1 MAPPPRFIIHV
12 PVPNRTTCT
21 LSNARAIPQGGEFRS
36 ARIRGWFE
44 IKKGVELPCTQHGS
58 CGGFLKEQARFFGH
72 RWVIPIDNA
81 NVVAWIEWW
90 GLGHVWRRGLVQRG
104 CIVVVVYHAGV
115 WTNVEQICY
124 FCLNYCCCC
133 WPHTKNL
140 DFSSH
145 QNLCFN
151 DPQFSEQSSVLS
163 GRCLEPYKKP
173 KERPPPIQ
181 QWSTR

>member
-12 PVPNRTTCT
+12 PVPNWTTRT

-81 NVVAWIEWW
+81 NVVA
-90 GLGHVWRRGLVQRG
+90 
-104 CIVVVVYHAGV
+104 
-115 WTNVEQICY
+115 
-124 FCLNYCCCC
+124 
-133 WPHTKNL
+133 
-140 DFSSH
+140 
-145 QNLCFN
+145 
-151 DPQFSEQSSVLS
+151 
-163 GRCLEPYKKP
+163 
-173 KERPPPIQ
+173 
-181 QWSTR
+181 